1 MNRGQWFL
9 LVLGAWALIWA
20 VLEKLAYERRRK
32 RDKYI
37 DLNEGR

>member
-1 MNRGQWFL
+1 MSNGEWFL
-9 LVLGAWALIWA
+9 LALSAWAVIWA

-32 RDKYI
+32 RDKYA